1 MIANASNF
9 SGAQQQQTGQLIPQQ
24 AHEQQEDVLIG
35 NNQPVN
41 QDQQDH
47 EQRNMEKLKGQNR
60 EQQNQEVQ
68 LHQCQDEHQ
77 WQSQDEEQ
85 RQSQDGHQMQ
95 NMGNREQQSRE
106 GLQHQGQHTQSQ
118 PKQQRQS
125 QGQVGQQQ
133 KIQEQQHLQD
143 QEKQAA
149 QNLQMSS
156 GLDPQ
161 STQENDSMP
170 SILFFEANIGELD
183 LQSQP
188 NQQQQS
194 QGQIGHQ
201 QKIQEQQHIQDQEK
215 QAAQNLQMPSAS
227 DPQSTQEND
236 SMPSVLFF
244 EANIGELDLVSS
256 QDATHDPRRGNPET
270 GQTKHSNDI
279 VNQSSMFA
287 SKF

>member
-24 AHEQQEDVLIG
+24 DHEQQEDVLIG

-170 SILFFEANIGELD
+170 S
-183 LQSQP
+183 
-188 NQQQQS
+188 
-194 QGQIGHQ
+194 
-201 QKIQEQQHIQDQEK
+201 
-215 QAAQNLQMPSAS
+215 
-227 DPQSTQEND
+227 
-236 SMPSVLFF
+236 VLFF

-287 SKF
+287 SKFKKLFLCTQQVWRFIYQMLKRHIFIPFGEIG